1 MPSFDIVSNVDLHE
15 LTNAVDQANRQLSN
29 RFDFKGIDASVELSN
44 DQVLLSAPSE
54 FQINQLQDILFS
66 SMTKR
71 SIDIKSL
78 DIKPITTNL
87 SAAKQ
92 IIDIKQG
99 LETPLAKQINQFIK
113 NEKTKVQTQIQDQ
126 QIRVTGKKR
135 DDLQQVIAL
144 LKDHDFEQPLQF
156 VNFRD

>member
-29 RFDFKGIDASVELSN
+29 RFDFKGVDASVELSN

-78 DIKPITTNL
+78 DVKPITTSL

-113 NEKTKVQTQIQDQ
+113 NEKVKVQTQIQDQ